1 MFRFF
6 EKKQFQ
12 LTVDDNPPVQLEHK
26 ETILNGAVRSDIE
39 FPYSCKVGG
48 CAACKCKLVSGEI
61 KALTDASYLLSKEEL
76 SQNFIL
82 GCQSIPKSDV
92 VIELPDDPLQQQECI
107 GTIVEQKV
115 LTHDISEVVVRL
127 DIPMTYVPGQYANV
141 SVIDKSYPAR
151 SYSFA
156 HTCDVEGSSVITF
169 FVRAVPNGKMSNWL
183 LSSESLG
190 KRINVKGSFGE
201 FYLRESE
208 GAMVCIAGGS
218 GLAPIISILENAL
231 ASTEFQQTNRDVLL
245 LVGGRTKKDLYYTEQ
260 IESIR
265 SSWDGKFTFLPVLSE
280 EPAESSW
287 DGLRGFVTDFL
298 EGDEMTGSEGYFC
311 GPPLMIEAAIEKMNA
326 LGVPKDKLFFDIFS
340 DQSK

>member
-12 LTVDDNPPVQLEHK
+12 LTVDSHLPVKLEYK
-26 ETILNGAVRSDIE
+26 ETILNGAVRSDIA

-48 CAACKCKLVSGEI
+48 CAACKCKLVSGKV

-92 VIELPDDPLQQQECI
+92 VIELPKSTLQQQECR

-127 DIPMTYVPGQYANV
+127 DTPMTYVPGQYANV
-141 SVIDKSYPAR
+141 SAVDEPYPAR

-156 HTCDVEGSSVITF
+156 HTCDEGGSSVIAF
-169 FVRAVPNGKMSNWL
+169 FVRAVPDGNMSNWL
-183 LSSESLG
+183 ISNKAIG
-190 KRINVKGSFGE
+190 KKIDLKGSFGE
-201 FYLRESE
+201 FYLRDSE
-208 GAMVCIAGGS
+208 RAMICIAGGS
-218 GLAPIISILENAL
+218 GLAPIISILEKAVEI
-231 ASTEFQQTNRDVLL
+231 AGSQATKREVLL
-245 LVGGRTKKDLYYTEQ
+245 LVGGRTQKDLYYAEQ

-265 SSWDGKFTFLPVLSE
+265 SSWIGKFTYLSVLSE
-280 EPAESSW
+280 EPDDSNWS
-287 DGLRGFVTDFL
+287 GLRGFVTDFIG
-298 EGDEMTGSEGYFC
+298 EVEATGSEGYFC
-311 GPPLMIEAAIEKMNA
+311 GPPPMIEAAIEKMEK
-326 LGVPKDKLFFDIFS
+326 LGVSKDKLFFDIFS

>member
-12 LTVDDNPPVQLEHK
+12 LTVDDNPPVQLKHK

-48 CAACKCKLVSGEI
+48 CAACKCKLVSGKI

>member
-6 EKKQFQ
+6 DKKQFQ
-12 LTVDDNPPVQLEHK
+12 LTVGNGLPIQLEHK
-26 ETILNGAVRSDIE
+26 ETILNGAIRSDIT

-48 CAACKCKLVSGEI
+48 CAVCKCKLVSGKI
-61 KALTDASYLLSKEEL
+61 KALTDATYLLSKEEL
-76 SQNFIL
+76 NQNFIL

-92 VIELPDDPLQQQECI
+92 VIELPNNPLQQQKCV

-127 DIPMTYVPGQYANV
+127 DVPMTYVPGQYANV
-141 SVIDKSYPAR
+141 SVVDRSYPAR

-156 HTCDVEGSSVITF
+156 HVCDVNGDSSIAF

-183 LSSESLG
+183 LSSEALG
-190 KRINVKGSFGE
+190 QKINVKGSFGE

-208 GAMVCIAGGS
+208 REMVCVAGGS
-218 GLAPIISILENAL
+218 GLAPIISILEGAL
-231 ASTEFQQTNRDVLL
+231 ASTGLQQAKRDVVL
-245 LVGGRTKKDLYYTEQ
+245 LVGGRTQKDLYYTEQ

-265 SSWDGKFTFLPVLSE
+265 SSWAGKFTFLPVLSE
-280 EPAESSW
+280 EPADSSW
-287 DGLRGFVTDFL
+287 NGLRGFVTDFL
-298 EGDEMTGSEGYFC
+298 EGAEVIGGEGYFC
-311 GPPLMIEAAIEKMNA
+311 GPPPMIEAAIDKMEA

>member
-1 MFRFF
+1 MFKFF

-12 LTVDDNPPVQLEHK
+12 LTVDNNPPIQLEHK
-26 ETILNGAVRSDIE
+26 ETILNGAVRSDIS

-48 CAACKCKLVSGEI
+48 CAACKCKLVSGKVKE
-61 KALTDASYLLSKEEL
+61 LTDSSYLLSKEDL

-92 VIELPDDPLQQQECI
+92 VIELPNNPLQQQECI

-115 LTHDISEVVVRL
+115 LTHDISEIVVRL
-127 DIPMTYVPGQYANV
+127 DVPMTYVPGQYANV
-141 SVIDKSYPAR
+141 SVVDKSYPAR

-156 HTCDVEGSSVITF
+156 HTCNVDGSSCVAF

-183 LSSESLG
+183 LSSEALG
-190 KRINVKGSFGE
+190 KKINIKGSFGE

-208 GAMVCIAGGS
+208 RAMVCIAGGS
-218 GLAPIISILENAL
+218 GLAPIIAILENAL
-231 ASTEFQQTNRDVLL
+231 ASPGLKPTKREVLL
-245 LVGGRTKKDLYYTEQ
+245 LVGGRTQKDLYYIDQ

-265 SSWDGKFTFLPVLSE
+265 SSWAGKFTFLPVLSE
-280 EPAESSW
+280 EPADSSW
-287 DGLRGFVTDFL
+287 KGLRGFVTDFI
-298 EGDEMTGSEGYFC
+298 EGDEVRGSEGYFC
-311 GPPLMIEAAIEKMNA
+311 GPPPMIEAAIEKMVVS
-326 LGVPKDKLFFDIFS
+326 GVPKDNLFFDIFS